1 MFGKA
6 SIFAFCLGCLFI
18 SACVVSQGRYFEVE
32 DKLTETQAQ
41 LAEDKQSLADLQIRN
56 YELNAK
62 IRNLENQL
70 EKAKKDI
77 DDVGGTDSV
86 ENIKASQEILEK
98 IFIEIE
104 DNLREIDSPGVR
116 VEKIDGKLKITF
128 GNNLLFGTGD
138 TKLHKRGGKSLLN
151 MLAELLKERK
161 DLNVVVEG
169 HSDAQ
174 KIAGGLRYENNWEL
188 SAARA
193 SSVVE
198 YLEDQGIDSKS
209 LTASGRGSSAPISQ
223 YDDTNRRVEIYILP
237 SHRF

>member
-18 SACVVSQGRYFEVE
+18 SACVVGQGRYFEVE
-32 DKLTETQAQ
+32 NKLIETQAL
-41 LAEDKQSLADLQIRN
+41 LAEDKQSLADLQISN

-77 DDVGGTDSV
+77 DDVGGKDSV

-116 VEKIDGKLKITF
+116 VEKMDGKLKITF
-128 GNNLLFGTGD
+128 GNNLLFVPD
-138 TKLHKRGGKSLLN
+138 SLIQKCHADLSQISGCN
-151 MLAELLKERK
+151 VYTTRAVNHTIFELIPMSGI
-161 DLNVVVEG
+161 NP
-169 HSDAQ
+169 Q
-174 KIAGGLRYENNWEL
+174 GLE
-188 SAARA
+188 
-193 SSVVE
+193 
-198 YLEDQGIDSKS
+198 Q
-209 LTASGRGSSAPISQ
+209 IS
-223 YDDTNRRVEIYILP
+223 
-237 SHRF
+237 F